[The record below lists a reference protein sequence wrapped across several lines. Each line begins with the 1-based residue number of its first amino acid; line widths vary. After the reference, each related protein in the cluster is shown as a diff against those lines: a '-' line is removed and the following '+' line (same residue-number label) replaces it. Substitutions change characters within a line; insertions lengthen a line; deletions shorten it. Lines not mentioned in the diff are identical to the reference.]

1 VTIPSLFPHAEVF
14 RFSNPGKRGGVSP
27 PVFRG
32 AGIEITG
39 GVDAVPLAKTDGGS
53 AWERTAGRPAFRQ
66 SSESF
71 EHSTI
76 RHPVIPF
83 ETKATCFLSQRSAPM
98 PRICTRRLSPRHVGS
113 LLLSLCVCS
122 GVLPASADDKA
133 DKAAATG
140 KTKMVKAGGLTLT
153 VPEAWKEKEPSSN
166 FRAAEIEVP
175 AAGDD
180 KSPGEFVVFNFGA
193 GGGGGVQANVD
204 RWIGQFDSEGRKVKV
219 WKGMASQGEYTLVE
233 LTGTYKK
240 PIGPPIQMK
249 SKPVPG
255 WRVLGVVLQAEGGPY
270 FIKLDGPDKTINA
283 AANDFRASFGGNAKD
298 EKEVKSD
305 AKTSQTDSDDR
316 PIVDRLKKK
325 ISVDFR
331 RVPLRNAF
339 DYVGKEI
346 GVAFKMDGDA
356 IKSVGAT
363 QNMPQD
369 FKIDDAPASVV
380 IERIFAGQGRNLGL
394 ILVVDEKTNVAI
406 VTNPVFAE
414 KRGETAFPLK

>member
-1 VTIPSLFPHAEVF
+1 MICLFSLALQA
-14 RFSNPGKRGGVSP
+14 RG
-27 PVFRG
+27 
-32 AGIEITG
+32 
-39 GVDAVPLAKTDGGS
+39 
-53 AWERTAGRPAFRQ
+53 
-66 SSESF
+66 
-71 EHSTI
+71 
-76 RHPVIPF
+76 
-83 ETKATCFLSQRSAPM
+83 
-98 PRICTRRLSPRHVGS
+98 
-113 LLLSLCVCS
+113 
-122 GVLPASADDKA
+122 DDKA
-133 DKAAATG
+133 DKVAASG
-140 KTKMVKAGGLTLT
+140 KTKIVKAGGITLT

-219 WKGMASQGEYTLVE
+219 WKGKASPGEYTLVE

-249 SKPVPG
+249 SKPMPG

-305 AKTSQTDSDDR
+305 AKTSQTDSGDSS
-316 PIVDRLKKK
+316 IADRLKRK

-331 RVPLRNAF
+331 RVPLRDAF

-346 GVAFKMDGDA
+346 GVAFEMDGDA
-356 IKSVGAT
+356 IKAVGAT
-363 QNMPQD
+363 QNIPQE
-369 FKIDDAPASVV
+369 FKLVDVPATAV
-380 IERIFAGQGRNLGL
+380 IEKIIAGRDRSLGL
-394 ILVVDEKTNVAI
+394 ILVVNEQTKVATL
-406 VTNPVFAE
+406 TNPDFA
-414 KRGETAFPLK
+414 KNRGETAFPLN